1 MSSSSFYCPYTY
13 CTIFLLKL
21 LVHISWTQYWENN
34 FIFYL
39 LKDMQKKSFEE
50 KYETFMEICQNF
62 QPVFRYFCMEKFLDP
77 AVWFEKR
84 LAYTRSVATSSIG
97 NRLLHF
103 SRFSTSCILCSR
115 EMMMVIMVFTKP
127 PSLDHC
133 VSCWSW
139 FLASKYSSSY
149 FGRKEF
155 LFFPGREIRLIIFLL
170 YLIMNMS
177 YFLFRQCIIF
187 WDFLWKII
195 KLMIIPFKLF
205 PLIVT
210 GLLHTTFITL
220 WY

>member
-1 MSSSSFYCPYTY
+1 MSSSFYCLYTY

>member
-1 MSSSSFYCPYTY
+1 MSSSFYCLYTY

-177 YFLFRQCIIF
+177 YFLFCQCIIF

>member
-1 MSSSSFYCPYTY
+1 MSSSSFYCLYTY
-13 CTIFLLKL
+13 CSIFLLKL

-97 NRLLHF
+97 NLLLHF
-103 SRFSTSCILCSR
+103 SRSSTSYVLCYR
-115 EMMMVIMVFTKP
+115 EMMMVIVVFTKP

-155 LFFPGREIRLIIFLL
+155 LFFQEEKQDWLF
-170 YLIMNMS
+170 
-177 YFLFRQCIIF
+177 FLF
-187 WDFLWKII
+187 
-195 KLMIIPFKLF
+195 
-205 PLIVT
+205 T
-210 GLLHTTFITL
+210 
-220 WY
+220 

>member
-1 MSSSSFYCPYTY
+1 MSSSFYCLYTY

-177 YFLFRQCIIF
+177 YFLFHQCIIF

-210 GLLHTTFITL
+210 GLLHTTFVTL

>member
-1 MSSSSFYCPYTY
+1 
-13 CTIFLLKL
+13 
-21 LVHISWTQYWENN
+21 
-34 FIFYL
+34 
-39 LKDMQKKSFEE
+39 MQKKSFEE

-103 SRFSTSCILCSR
+103 SRFNISCILCSR

-195 KLMIIPFKLF
+195 KHDNSI
-205 PLIVT
+205 
-210 GLLHTTFITL
+210 
-220 WY
+220 